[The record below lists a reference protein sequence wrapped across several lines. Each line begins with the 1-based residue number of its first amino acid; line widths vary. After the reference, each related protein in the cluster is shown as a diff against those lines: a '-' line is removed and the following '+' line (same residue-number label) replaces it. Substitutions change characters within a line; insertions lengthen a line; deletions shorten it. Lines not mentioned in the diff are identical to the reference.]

1 MLGSAGTAR
10 KYQSAIEAVAVIG
23 VITMLLTKFSDYA
36 KRNDAEPPDFVGDDG
51 ARRRMAYHESGHA
64 ISAVAWGV
72 PIRRVSIE
80 PPEMRHSLWFNTSDN
95 TRLQRLAAMR
105 LAGSAAERFF
115 VGPVEDDSV
124 DLEMARGYLAAVGL
138 DPSQIEAELTALRSE
153 AERLVRTSWAQKR
166 IRLVADALLRD
177 GRLDGEAV
185 KALCRRTITAGLHRA
200 PRRTP

>member
-1 MLGSAGTAR
+1 MPGSAGTVR
-10 KYQSAIEAVAVIG
+10 KYQSAIEAVAVIR
-23 VITMLLTKFSDYA
+23 VIVMQLMKFSDYA
-36 KRNDAEPPDFVGDDG
+36 KRNDDTEPPDLVGADG

-72 PIRRVSIE
+72 PIHRVSIE
-80 PPEMRHSLWFNTSDN
+80 PPEMRHSVWFNTSDN

-124 DLEMARGYLAAVGL
+124 DLETARSYLAAVGL
-138 DPSQIEAELTALRSE
+138 DPSQIEAGLTALRSE

-185 KALCRRTITAGLHRA
+185 KALCR
-200 PRRTP
+200 

>member
-1 MLGSAGTAR
+1 MR
-10 KYQSAIEAVAVIG
+10 
-23 VITMLLTKFSDYA
+23 VITMQLTKFSDYA
-36 KRNDAEPPDFVGDDG
+36 KRNDATEPPDFVEADG

-72 PIRRVSIE
+72 PIRRVSFE
-80 PPEMRHSLWFNTSDN
+80 PREMRHSVWFNTSDN

-124 DLEMARGYLAAVGL
+124 DLETARSYLTAVGL

-153 AERLVRTSWAQKR
+153 AERLVRTPWAQKR

-177 GRLDGEAV
+177 GRLDGEAIE
-185 KALCRRTITAGLHRA
+185 ALCRPLRA
-200 PRRTP
+200 PASELVVD